1 MEDQDSDVSDF
12 SDFED
17 ARDPD
22 MLEHVKI
29 ESVTSK
35 AKEVMSKLKVDVV
48 GERRLKDSLSTL
60 KIKSK
65 RIAEEALKSNLDE
78 KSKEKVK
85 QIQNDSKNIL
95 KEIKDLT
102 KTENVVELRKEVESL
117 SQDVINS
124 EEAEKLNTTSK
135 QLLESLEK
143 SDTGK
148 TVLNAITEV
157 LEDRGEEFVD
167 TADRLLKDTSS
178 TLMKQSG
185 DNDKSVNLLLNKVTE
200 IVVGDEKDGGDGR
213 GKDERG
219 SGERVRG
226 DEKLSQLTSR
236 LRENS
241 DVSESVMKVQWLKE
255 NKIGQ
260 TAIQGVSD
268 VLKLGTNTVW
278 IECRGCQEN
287 SS

>member
-17 ARDPD
+17 ARDSD
-22 MLEHVKI
+22 LLEHVKI

-102 KTENVVELRKEVESL
+102 KSENVVELRKEVESL

-124 EEAEKLNTTSK
+124 EEAKKLNTTSK

-185 DNDKSVNLLLNKVTE
+185 DSDKSVNLLLNKVTE
-200 IVVGDEKDGGDGR
+200 IVVGDEKDGGDEERKKMVSAGR
-213 GKDERG
+213 TRP
-219 SGERVRG
+219 R
-226 DEKLSQLTSR
+226 
-236 LRENS
+236 
-241 DVSESVMKVQWLKE
+241 
-255 NKIGQ
+255 
-260 TAIQGVSD
+260 
-268 VLKLGTNTVW
+268 
-278 IECRGCQEN
+278 
-287 SS
+287 